1 MPGFGGAPYG
11 SMPFGFYTAG
21 SSLPV
26 PLDPATTGARL
37 VDPITGD
44 YRIAADG
51 NFTEVSPLVQRV
63 VYLLRT
69 ALRSSSEVPTV
80 GFDAPDKIGDGF
92 ESAAISAVY
101 AALAPLGS
109 DVTINSVTV
118 DRSTRN
124 PLITVSFSDPNGT
137 TWQVTQ

>member
-1 MPGFGGAPYG
+1 MPGFGAAPFGA
-11 SMPFGFYTAG
+11 MPFGFYSVG
-21 SSLPV
+21 SALPV

-37 VDPITGD
+37 VDPMTGD
-44 YRIAADG
+44 FRIASDG

-69 ALRSSSEVPTV
+69 ALRSSSEAPTL

-92 ESAAISAVY
+92 ESQAVAAVY

-109 DVTINSVTV
+109 DVTIESVTV

-124 PLITVSFSDPNGT
+124 PLITVSFSDPLGN
-137 TWQVTQ
+137 TWTVTS